1 MRLSED
7 QLRAL
12 QQAELGVLKQFI
24 SFCDSHGLMY
34 FAVGGTALGCHKYSG
49 FVPWD
54 DDIDLAMPRNDYE
67 KMLELAPK
75 ELSNALFVQTPET
88 DLNYPYSFAKIRDI
102 KTLYIEEET
111 KDLRMVQGVFIDVF
125 PIDEMSEKSFK
136 RYLRKVKFYYAVMLA
151 PTGGKRR
158 RTFKGKIALFLS
170 KFTKNRKLFRKI
182 EKFRTAAK
190 KGEIVCLQDIAYPK
204 ALVTRPRQL
213 YLFNDLNIFSFGD
226 VETFLK
232 LRFGEIVTPPKDQQ
246 KPHHTPAAFS
256 LHEKF

>member
-67 KMLELAPK
+67 KMLE
-75 ELSNALFVQTPET
+75 
-88 DLNYPYSFAKIRDI
+88 
-102 KTLYIEEET
+102 
-111 KDLRMVQGVFIDVF
+111 
-125 PIDEMSEKSFK
+125 
-136 RYLRKVKFYYAVMLA
+136 LA